1 MGYYWN
7 RYSSWVISVVLTQY
21 GKTQQGREVY
31 DTLKLNVPVFGI
43 LNKKVAISRFC
54 RTLGTLLS
62 SGVPIMQSLEIVGS
76 ASGNEVIAKTI
87 NKVRDSIR
95 EGENIADP
103 LGASGIF
110 PPMVTQMVA
119 VGEETGNL
127 DAMLSKIAD
136 FYDTE
141 VDYMLSSLTSMLE
154 PIMIVGMGGIVG
166 FIVVS
171 VFMPLYQLVGQ
182 M

>member
-1 MGYYWN
+1 
-7 RYSSWVISVVLTQY
+7 
-21 GKTQQGREVY
+21 
-31 DTLKLNVPVFGI
+31 
-43 LNKKVAISRFC
+43 
-54 RTLGTLLS
+54 
-62 SGVPIMQSLEIVGS
+62 VGS

-95 EGENIADP
+95 EGENIAAP

-110 PPMVTQMVA
+110 PPMVTQMVS